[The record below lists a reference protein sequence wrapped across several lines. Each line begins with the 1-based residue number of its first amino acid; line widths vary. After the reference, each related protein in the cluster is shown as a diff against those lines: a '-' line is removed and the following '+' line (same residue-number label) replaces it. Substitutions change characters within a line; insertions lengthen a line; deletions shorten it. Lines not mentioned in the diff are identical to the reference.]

1 MTNYLNVSNS
11 LLLYKDIPMTPATI
25 NQINNEYQ
33 VYFNRQV
40 VGVHA
45 TYQAAELHA
54 HDINREH
61 FLPKPPMFITIA

>member
-1 MTNYLNVSNS
+1 
-11 LLLYKDIPMTPATI
+11 MTPATI